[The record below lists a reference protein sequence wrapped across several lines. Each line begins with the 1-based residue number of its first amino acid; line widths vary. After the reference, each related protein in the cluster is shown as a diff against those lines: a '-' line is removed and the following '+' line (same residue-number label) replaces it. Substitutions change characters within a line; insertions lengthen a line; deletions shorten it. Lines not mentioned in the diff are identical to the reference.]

1 MIKMFVPALGAAAIA
16 AAVAAPAVAASEPAV
31 LVVDFNRVFSES
43 AAAKSGTSQLQAK
56 YNGLLQQR
64 RTAFQSAAQTYNSQ
78 VESARKTAKP
88 GTEPPAATIQA
99 IQQAGQRAQAAQQQL
114 QDLQEDVNQSA
125 GYVRQQIIER
135 STPIAEQ
142 IRGERKAAV
151 LVDKGQTLASD
162 PADDVTSTLIQ
173 RLDAAFTA
181 PSITPPQQT
190 QGAAPTT
197 APQPGTRP
205 APQGR

>member
-1 MIKMFVPALGAAAIA
+1 MTKLFAPALA
-16 AAVAAPAVAASEPAV
+16 AAVAVSALAAPAIAASDPAV

-56 YNGLLQQR
+56 YNGTLQQR
-64 RTAFQSAAQTYNSQ
+64 RAAFQSAAQSYNSQ
-78 VESARKTAKP
+78 VESARKTIKP
-88 GTEPPAATIQA
+88 GTAVPPATQQA
-99 IQQAGQRAQAAQQQL
+99 LQQAGQNAQAAQQQL
-114 QDLQEDVNQSA
+114 QDLQEDVNEAA
-125 GYVRQQIIER
+125 GYVRNQIIER

-142 IRGERKAAV
+142 IRAERKAAV
-151 LVDKGQTLASD
+151 VVDKGQTLASD

-173 RLDAAFTA
+173 RLDASFTT
-181 PSITPPQQT
+181 PGIVPPQPA

-197 APQPGTRP
+197 AAQPGARP